1 MKTEFKIIRVEK
13 NTEENTYEV
22 ATTNWPT
29 NARIMVY
36 QDGNF
41 FEIQDCRE
49 ARFLKDNERDELK
62 HLCESWY
69 KENRSES

>member
-13 NTEENTYEV
+13 DTEEITYEV
-22 ATTNWPT
+22 ATTNWET
-29 NARIMVY
+29 NIRFSVY

-41 FEIQDCRE
+41 FEVQDSRE
-49 ARFLKDNERDELK
+49 TSFFKDNERDELK

-69 KENRSES
+69 KENRSK